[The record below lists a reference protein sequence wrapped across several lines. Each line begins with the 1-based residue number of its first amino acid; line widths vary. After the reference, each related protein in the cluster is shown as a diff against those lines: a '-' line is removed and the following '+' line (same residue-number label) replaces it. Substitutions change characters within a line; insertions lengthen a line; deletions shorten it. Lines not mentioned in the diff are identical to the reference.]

1 MVRISI
7 LTLLLFALGASASPS
22 THWLRPEKIPAP
34 KENPITEERV
44 ALGKL
49 LFFDPRLS
57 RNDTVSCASCHIPYY
72 YWTDRVPKAVGIDGR
87 KGTRNTPTIINSA
100 YLHSFFWD
108 ARASSLEEQALGPV
122 EAKAEMDLSADEM
135 VKKLRK
141 IEGYAPLFKKAFG
154 DKRITKER
162 VAKAIA
168 AFERTVV
175 SGDTPFDRWVRGEKD
190 AISQEAKEGYEI
202 FIADGHCKSCHNG
215 FNFTNESLNNIA
227 LGDDDPGAYV
237 LNNNPIWRG
246 SFKTPTLRN
255 VAETSPYFHDGSVH
269 TLEEAV
275 YICGNGGRYK
285 DLKGRSPFFRDRGLS
300 ITQVRKVVRFLET
313 LTEERPKIEPPETF
327 PE

>member
-1 MVRISI
+1 MVRIS
-7 LTLLLFALGASASPS
+7 LFLFLWLGIASAASPGS
-22 THWLRPEKIPAP
+22 WLRPETVPVP
-34 KENPITEERV
+34 KENPMTKEKVE
-44 ALGKL
+44 LGRL

-100 YLHSFFWD
+100 YLNSLFWD

-122 EAKAEMDLSADEM
+122 EAKAEMDLSADKM
-135 VKKLRK
+135 VAKLRK
-141 IEGYAPLFKKAFG
+141 IKGYHPLFEKAFPG
-154 DKRITKER
+154 EGITKST

-175 SGDTPFDRWVRGEKD
+175 SGETPFDRWIGGEKG
-190 AISQEAKEGYEI
+190 AIDEVAKEGYEI
-202 FIADGHCKSCHNG
+202 FISQGHCKSCHNG

-227 LGDDDPGAYV
+227 LGDDDPGAFV
-237 LNNNPIWRG
+237 LNNNPIWKG

-275 YICGNGGRYK
+275 FICGNGGRYK

-300 ITQVRKVVRFLET
+300 MEQVRKVVRFLET
-313 LTEERPKIEPPETF
+313 LTEKRPMVEPPETL
-327 PE
+327 PR